1 MDLLTL
7 TEQQQDQT
15 VLRFFHKINPMK
27 KNFLF
32 IFLLWSALSI
42 AQVGIGV
49 ASPVEKL
56 EVAGSMSVGQSVT
69 IDPTVYVNNASGFTI
84 LGTDPL
90 SNTVGGEVLS
100 VETLYTPLI
109 VQPYSV
115 SNIYRDDLNDLNL
128 NIPTDK
134 YFITIA
140 NFEAIP
146 SAGNNGIY
154 SPVANPESNTNRGH
168 FTIRVFES
176 GSNWHV
182 NIGYPTLDTQNT
194 TDRYTY
200 NFDIIIYSKRFY
212 KNLGTI
218 NVDFNGSNN
227 ASATAP
233 PSGI

>member
-1 MDLLTL
+1 
-7 TEQQQDQT
+7 
-15 VLRFFHKINPMK
+15 MK

-32 IFLLWSALSI
+32 IATLLSSLSM

-56 EVAGSMSVGQSVT
+56 EVAGSMSVSQSIT

-84 LGTDPL
+84 LGTDP
-90 SNTVGGEVLS
+90 SSSTVGGEVLS

-109 VQPYSV
+109 VQPYSI
-115 SNIYRDDLNDLNL
+115 SNIYRDDLDDINL

-134 YFITIA
+134 YFVTIA

-146 SAGNNGIY
+146 ATGNNGIY
-154 SPVANPESNTNRGH
+154 SPNSNRGH

-176 GSNWHV
+176 GQNWHV

-227 ASATAP
+227 ASATAA

>member
-1 MDLLTL
+1 
-7 TEQQQDQT
+7 
-15 VLRFFHKINPMK
+15 MK

-32 IFLLWSALSI
+32 IISLLFSGLSF
-42 AQVGIGV
+42 AQVGIGTQT
-49 ASPVEKL
+49 PTEKL
-56 EVAGSMSVGQSVT
+56 QVAGSMAIGQSVT
-69 IDPTVYVNNASGFTI
+69 IDPTAYVNNPSGFTI

-115 SNIYRDDLNDLNL
+115 SNIYRDDLNDVNL

-154 SPVANPESNTNRGH
+154 SPIATPESNTNRGH
-168 FTIRVFES
+168 FIIRVFES
-176 GSNWHV
+176 GQNWHV

-227 ASATAP
+227 ASATAA

>member
-1 MDLLTL
+1 
-7 TEQQQDQT
+7 
-15 VLRFFHKINPMK
+15 MK

-32 IFLLWSALSI
+32 ISLLFSALI
-42 AQVGIGV
+42 MAQVGIGV
-49 ASPVEKL
+49 QSPVEKL
-56 EVAGSMSVGQSVT
+56 EVAGNIAVDQSVT
-69 IDPTVYVNNASGFTI
+69 IDPTVYVNNSSGFSI

-90 SNTVGGEVLS
+90 SNTVGGKVVYIEDM
-100 VETLYTPLI
+100 YTPLI
-109 VQPYSV
+109 VQPYSIT
-115 SNIYRDDLNDLNL
+115 NIYRDDLNDVNL

-146 SAGNNGIY
+146 SSGNNGIY
-154 SPVANPESNTNRGH
+154 STIANPDSNTNRGH

-176 GSNWHV
+176 GQNWHV
-182 NIGYPTLDTQNT
+182 NIGYPTLNTQNT

-218 NVDFNGSNN
+218 NVDFNGANN
-227 ASATAP
+227 ASATSA

>member
-1 MDLLTL
+1 
-7 TEQQQDQT
+7 
-15 VLRFFHKINPMK
+15 MK

-32 IFLLWSALSI
+32 ISLLFSALSM

-49 ASPVEKL
+49 QSPVERL
-56 EVAGSMSVGQSVT
+56 EVAGSMTVDQSVT

-84 LGTDPL
+84 LATDPL

-100 VETLYTPLI
+100 TETIYTPLI
-109 VQPYSV
+109 VQPYSI
-115 SNIYRDDLNDLNL
+115 SNIYRDDLNDVNL

-146 SAGNNGIY
+146 SSGNNGIY
-154 SPVANPESNTNRGH
+154 SPIVTPDSDTNRGR
-168 FTIRVFES
+168 FNIRVFES
-176 GSNWHV
+176 GQNWHV
-182 NIGYPTLDTQNT
+182 NIGYPVLNTQNT

-200 NFDIIIYSKRFY
+200 NFDIIIYSKRFF

-218 NVDFNGSNN
+218 NVDFNGANN
-227 ASATAP
+227 ASAASA